1 AVGPTRCVERRPQAA
16 RGDSEREK
24 ASGVHARPGE
34 ENWRSEMKR
43 ISLRR
48 ALSLRVG
55 GGAEASRNTEG
66 YELSPPQQQQQQR
79 QPLAPREAAGEGPDE
94 GHRQQQQQPAMQQ
107 APTKKAEMMNIDAV
121 SSNAYSEGRG
131 EDPDMPPQLA
141 KLGENMDVRRDRRV
155 QSSRVRPES
164 IRLFEASASQS
175 HHGVASR
182 GVSG

>member
-1 AVGPTRCVERRPQAA
+1 
-16 RGDSEREK
+16 
-24 ASGVHARPGE
+24 SGAHARPE
-34 ENWRSEMKR
+34 EEDRRSEMKR

-55 GGAEASRNTEG
+55 GGGTAASRNTEG
-66 YELSPPQQQQQQR
+66 YEQNPPQQQQQQ
-79 QPLAPREAAGEGPDE
+79 QQQSLAPREAAGEGLDE
-94 GHRQQQQQPAMQQ
+94 GHRQKQQQPAMQQ
-107 APTKKAEMMNIDAV
+107 APEKKAEMMNIDPV

-141 KLGENMDVRRDRRV
+141 KLGENMDLRRDRRV